1 MTKFKDFGSGALE
14 EKEPISFKIYDEE
27 FHCVSSIQGKTL
39 LNFVKRSQS
48 EDPLEAAAVMEE
60 FFEKVLVDES
70 LERFNELTV
79 DKERVVSVTTLAEI
93 VSWLIGEYTERPN
106 QQPEV

>member
-39 LNFVKRSQS
+39 LNFVKRSSS
-48 EDPLEAAAVMEE
+48 EDPLESAAVMEE
-60 FFEKVLVDES
+60 FFEKVLLDES
-70 LERFNELTV
+70 LERFNALTV

-93 VSWLIGEYTERPN
+93 VSWLISEYTERPN

>member
-1 MTKFKDFGSGALE
+1 MTKFKDFGSGASE
-14 EKEPISFKIYDEE
+14 QKEPVSFKIYDEE

-48 EDPLEAAAVMEE
+48 EDPLEAAAVMDE

-70 LERFNELTV
+70 LERFNKLTV
-79 DKERVVSVTTLAEI
+79 DKDKVVSVTTLAEI
-93 VSWLIGEYTERPN
+93 VSWLISEYTDRPN
-106 QQPEV
+106 PQPEA

>member
-14 EKEPISFKIYDEE
+14 EKEPISFKIYEEE
-27 FHCVSSIQGKTL
+27 FHCVTSIQGKTL

-48 EDPLEAAAVMEE
+48 EDPLESAAVMEE
-60 FFEKVLVDES
+60 FFEKVLLDES
-70 LERFNELTV
+70 LERFNALTV

-93 VSWLIGEYTERPN
+93 VSWLISEYTDRPN
-106 QQPEV
+106 QQPEA